1 MSGIRAALL
10 KSFARACK
18 EFSLL
23 EAGDRVAVALSGG
36 KDSTSLLDLML
47 RYRERAGVSYE
58 VVAVHVV
65 GTAAGF
71 PDLTGVLRPWLEGLG
86 VEYRFVPLELP
97 PGEPLPPD
105 CFRCAWNRRKALFLA
120 ADALG
125 CNKLALGHHAD
136 DAAVTA
142 LLNLLFTGRL
152 ETLEP
157 RVSFF
162 GGRITVIRPLIYIPA
177 KDLERYARWSGFP
190 LAPRGEAPRA
200 VAPPCP
206 YQPDDHRRRVAAF
219 LRSFGGRQQE
229 MIRANLWRAARQA
242 AAGRNVSRETSGAPH
257 GA

>member
-1 MSGIRAALL
+1 MSGVRSALL

-18 EFSLL
+18 EFGLL
-23 EAGDRVAVALSGG
+23 EEGDRVAVALSGG
-36 KDSTSLLDLML
+36 KDSTSLLDLTL
-47 RYRERAGVSYE
+47 RYRERAGFSYE

-71 PDLTGVLRPWLEGLG
+71 PDLTEVLRPWLEALG

-97 PGEPLPPD
+97 PGEPLPLT

-157 RVSFF
+157 RVPFF

-177 KDLERYARWSGFP
+177 KELARYARLSGFP
-190 LAPRGEAPRA
+190 

-206 YQPDDHRRRVAAF
+206 YQPDDNRRRVAEF
-219 LRSFGGRQQE
+219 LRSFDGRQQE
-229 MIRANLWRAARQA
+229 MIRANLWRAARR
-242 AAGRNVSRETSGAPH
+242 AAGGSCPAVRSEDVSRETSGE
-257 GA
+257 

>member
-1 MSGIRAALL
+1 MNGVRSALL

-18 EFSLL
+18 EFNLL
-23 EAGDRVAVALSGG
+23 EEGDRVAVALSGG

-47 RYRERAGVSYE
+47 RYRERAGVSCE

-97 PGEPLPPD
+97 EGEPLPLS

-136 DAAVTA
+136 DAAVTT

-177 KDLERYARWSGFP
+177 KELARYARLSGFP
-190 LAPRGEAPRA
+190 

-206 YQPDDHRRRVAAF
+206 FQPDENRRRVAEF
-219 LRSFGGRQQE
+219 LRSFDGRQQE
-229 MIRANLWRAARQA
+229 MIRANLWRAARRET
-242 AAGRNVSRETSGAPH
+242 GGSRPVLPDVSRET
-257 GA
+257 